1 MRFSAV
7 VAQAAFLFQY
17 HDCTN
22 YLSFAFSSP
31 GYTASRQK
39 SSTNGQQNDIFSDF
53 HPNNNNDFVNN
64 NAADKGLGRLCM
76 SKNDNIANE
85 DNVQDLHDINEKK
98 GISPA
103 GILGAITVITTQL
116 YTTKVCICCNE

>member
-7 VAQAAFLFQY
+7 VAQSAFLLHYQY
-17 HDCTN
+17 STTV
-22 YLSFAFSSP
+22 AFSS
-31 GYTASRQK
+31 GASRP
-39 SSTNGQQNDIFSDF
+39 SSPINGQHDDIFSDF
-53 HPNNNNDFVNN
+53 RTNNSNAFVKN
-64 NAADKGLGRLCM
+64 NAADRGLGRLCM

-103 GILGAITVITTQL
+103 GILGASTVIATQL
-116 YTTKVCICCNE
+116 YATKVCICCNE